1 MFASIIDVYN
11 KRKNKKIKR
20 NKSWHHY
27 QGGQSSTRGR
37 LLPSVSGW
45 LIDDGKAEKET
56 LVGKHLF
63 VRPSGDTSVAF
74 LGRISL
80 KRAIKIPLKEKAWP
94 ISPSGFLSHSTS
106 LLHTLPTLSCTQP
119 WGIDR
124 AQENSVPCSCT
135 SRPVSYLNFLS
146 STLPSLFKRNN
157 ALTWFF
163 TTCFWRR
170 H

>member
-45 LIDDGKAEKET
+45 LDDGKAEKET

-94 ISPSGFLSHSTS
+94 ISPSGFLSHFTS

>member
-27 QGGQSSTRGR
+27 QGGQSSTRRR

-45 LIDDGKAEKET
+45 LDDGKAEKET

-74 LGRISL
+74 LGWISL

-106 LLHTLPTLSCTQP
+106 LLHTLPALSCTEP

-124 AQENSVPCSCT
+124 AQENSVPRSCT

-146 STLPSLFKRNN
+146 STLPSLFKWNN
-157 ALTWFF
+157 ALSWFF